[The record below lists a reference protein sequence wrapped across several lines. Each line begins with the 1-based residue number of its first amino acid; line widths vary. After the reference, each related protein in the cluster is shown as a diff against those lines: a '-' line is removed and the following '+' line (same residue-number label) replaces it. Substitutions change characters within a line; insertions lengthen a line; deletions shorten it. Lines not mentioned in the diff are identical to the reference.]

1 MKHLKESQWRHGG
14 LDCKLFTAKWLAKL
28 SPGVFWKMASGPSK
42 LINMAKE
49 ISRKSK
55 KNKTKHWLTSLN
67 ASDTIRKR

>member
-1 MKHLKESQWRHGG
+1 MKQLKESQWIHGG

-42 LINMAKE
+42 LINLAKE

-55 KNKTKHWLTSLN
+55 KKKLIDFFKCLWYYKKEIN
-67 ASDTIRKR
+67 

>member
-1 MKHLKESQWRHGG
+1 MKQLKESQWIHGG

-42 LINMAKE
+42 LINLAKE

-55 KNKTKHWLTSLN
+55 KKNWLTSLN
-67 ASDTIRKR
+67 AFDTIRKR

>member
-1 MKHLKESQWRHGG
+1 MKQLKESQWIHGG

-42 LINMAKE
+42 LINLAKE

-55 KNKTKHWLTSLN
+55 KKN
-67 ASDTIRKR
+67 D

>member
-49 ISRKSK
+49 TSRKSK
-55 KNKTKHWLTSLN
+55 KKKNKQNIDWLLKKEIN
-67 ASDTIRKR
+67 